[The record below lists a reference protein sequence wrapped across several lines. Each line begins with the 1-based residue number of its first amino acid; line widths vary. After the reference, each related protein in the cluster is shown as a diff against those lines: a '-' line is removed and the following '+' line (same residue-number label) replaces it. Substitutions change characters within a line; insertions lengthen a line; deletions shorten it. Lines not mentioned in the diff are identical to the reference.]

1 MSGTRKEGTVHNCGS
16 VEAIQKRFGEVVKKP
31 LKSWCRSDLTYSQY
45 ILPLK
50 VLSFSDG
57 VITLLCDEPGW
68 TDYIYGGMIKELL
81 NADSKSLIKIKFT
94 NGE

>member
-16 VEAIQKRFGEVVKKP
+16 VEAIQKRFDEVVKTPMKA
-31 LKSWCRSDLTYSQY
+31 WCRSDLAYSQY

-57 VITLLCDEPGW
+57 TITLLCEQPGW
-68 TDYIYGGMIKELL
+68 TDGIYGEKIKKLI
-81 NADSKSLIKIKFT
+81 NADSKTQISIKFT